1 MDNIRSLLILML
13 ILGAGTCGAREN
25 GPEYLIDQAIK
36 HSALK
41 NNFSGYEIINDLES
55 ENTRNNYLPGIT
67 LQGQAKY
74 QGDVPQVPVNIPNIN
89 IPLPP
94 NTQYMATLNLE
105 QLIWDGGVSAVSAD
119 MAHIDKQ
126 IGYFSVSAGLYS
138 IKENV
143 LNLYFSA
150 IMLDKNLKVLNSS
163 LNELNERK
171 KQVSALVEEGVI
183 LESELKE
190 IKIKILQIEQSIR
203 SLKADKSAV
212 IKMLEIRT
220 GLDNIVIDSDNP
232 AEPESDFIQE
242 ELNRP
247 EIRQMEAQSGKMKQA
262 GRLAYTEAMPKLS
275 AYVQGGYGNP
285 NPQNFFEDEPSTF
298 YAAGINLQWKLW
310 AWNLPAKKEQIMRV
324 NSEIIE
330 NNKKNLIESINMS
343 IAKEKEA
350 INSYR
355 ELIQKDI
362 EIVRLREDIKN
373 VKFSQL
379 QNGVINSAEYISAVE
394 AFDKAKTG
402 LELNKVALLR
412 AKYNILQISGN
423 L

>member
-275 AYVQGGYGNP
+275 AYVQGGYG
-285 NPQNFFEDEPSTF
+285 
-298 YAAGINLQWKLW
+298 
-310 AWNLPAKKEQIMRV
+310 
-324 NSEIIE
+324 
-330 NNKKNLIESINMS
+330 
-343 IAKEKEA
+343 
-350 INSYR
+350 
-355 ELIQKDI
+355 
-362 EIVRLREDIKN
+362 
-373 VKFSQL
+373 
-379 QNGVINSAEYISAVE
+379 
-394 AFDKAKTG
+394 
-402 LELNKVALLR
+402 
-412 AKYNILQISGN
+412 
-423 L
+423 